1 MRSHPLARRMI
12 PAPALALVLVLAAAI
27 AACSG
32 KAPPACSSA
41 G

>member
-12 PAPALALVLVLAAAI
+12 LAPALALVLEN
-27 AACSG
+27 SG
-32 KAPPACSSA
+32 KAPPVCSSA

>member
-12 PAPALALVLVLAAAI
+12 PAPALFLENG
-27 AACSG
+27 G